1 MRKLGLIAGNGKFP
15 LIFAAQ
21 AKREGVS
28 LVTVAHKGETLEEIE
43 KVTDGVTW
51 VYVGELGK
59 IIRTFHEAGVNEAV
73 MAGGIKKVKLFSNFR
88 PDLRGA
94 AFLARVRSREDDKL
108 LRGVA
113 EELEKDGIRV
123 VESTIFLSEII
134 PAEGVLTRR
143 SPSTEQWQD
152 IRLGFKIAKEVG
164 RLGIGQCVVVKHG
177 VVLAVEAAE
186 GTDAAI
192 RRGGELGKDGFVAV
206 KVSKPQQDLRF
217 DVPAVGPDTIRTLAE
232 LKGAA
237 LAVEAGKTILL
248 ERDQLIVAAERA
260 GIAVVAISEK
270 LLEEKVKR
278 QK

>member
-15 LIFAAQ
+15 LIFAEQ
-21 AKREGVS
+21 ARRAGVS
-28 LVTVAHKGETLEEIE
+28 LVTVAHRGETPREIE
-43 KVTDGVTW
+43 QVANGVTW

-59 IIRTFHEAGVNEAV
+59 IIRTFRRQGVKEAV

-94 AFLARVRSREDDKL
+94 AFLARVKSREDDRL

-113 EELEKDGIRV
+113 DELEKDGIRV
-123 VESTIFLSEII
+123 IESTIFLSQMI

-143 SPSTEQWQD
+143 APSAEQWED
-152 IRLGFKIAKEVG
+152 IRLGFATAKEAG
-164 RLGIGQCVVVKHG
+164 RLGIGQCVVVKHR
-177 VVLAVEAAE
+177 VILAVEAAE

-192 RRGGELGKDGFVAV
+192 RRGGELGRGGFVAV

-217 DVPAVGPDTIRTLAE
+217 DVPAVGPETIRMLHE
-232 LKGAA
+232 LKGAV

-248 ERDQLIVAAERA
+248 EKDELLREAGRA
-260 GIAVVAISEK
+260 GIVVVGVS
-270 LLEEKVKR
+270 EEKVKS
-278 QK
+278 

>member
-21 AKREGVS
+21 AKREGVA
-28 LVTVAHKGETLEEIE
+28 LVTVAHRGETPAEIE
-43 KVTDGVTW
+43 QVAGHVTW

-59 IIRTFHEAGVNEAV
+59 IIRTFQKAGVKEAV

-94 AFLARVRSREDDKL
+94 AFLARVKSREDDRL

-113 EELEKDGIRV
+113 DELEKDGIRV
-123 VESTIFLSEII
+123 IESTIFLSQFI

-143 SPSTEQWQD
+143 SPSAGQWED
-152 IRLGFKIAKEVG
+152 IRLGFETAKEIG
-164 RLGIGQCVVVKHG
+164 RLGVGQCVVVKRR
-177 VVLAVEAAE
+177 VILAVEAAE

-192 RRGGELGKDGFVAV
+192 RRGGELGRGDFVVV

-217 DVPAVGPDTIRTLAE
+217 DVPAVGPDTIRMMRE
-232 LKGAA
+232 LKGAV

-248 ERDQLIVAAERA
+248 EKDELLLEADRA
-260 GIAVVAISEK
+260 GIVVVGVSED
-270 LLEEKVKR
+270 KVKS
-278 QK
+278 KK

>member
-28 LVTVAHKGETLEEIE
+28 LVTVAHRGETPSEIE
-43 KVTDGVTW
+43 QVADGVTW

-59 IIRTFHEAGVNEAV
+59 IIRTFQRQGVKEAV

-94 AFLARVRSREDDKL
+94 AFLARVKSREDDRL

-113 EELEKDGIRV
+113 DELEKEGIRV
-123 VESTIFLSEII
+123 VESTIFLSQMI
-134 PAEGVLTRR
+134 PAEGALTSRA
-143 SPSTEQWQD
+143 PSAEQRGD
-152 IRLGFKIAKEVG
+152 IRLGFETAKEVG
-164 RLGIGQCVVVKHG
+164 RLGIGQCVVVKRR
-177 VVLAVEAAE
+177 VILAVEAAE

-192 RRGGELGKDGFVAV
+192 RRGAELGGGGFVVV

-217 DVPAVGPDTIRTLAE
+217 DVPAVGPETIRLLRE
-232 LKGAA
+232 LKGAV

-248 ERDQLIVAAERA
+248 ERDELLREAGRA
-260 GIAVVAISEK
+260 GIAVVAVSENTLRDK
-270 LLEEKVKR
+270 A
-278 QK
+278 